1 MRSDTDRNK
10 KRLGALLSALSVG
23 GFMVIVAVCMLVDY
37 FGSGGTA
44 AETLIIV
51 ICALLYLAMAG
62 GVFLALRQRWRE
74 LERGEEEEARKY

>member
-44 AETLIIV
+44 AETLTLYECLVLLTGIRTQSIT
-51 ICALLYLAMAG
+51 ALVKL
-62 GVFLALRQRWRE
+62 
-74 LERGEEEEARKY
+74 